1 VHSDQCE
8 GSGSDPIDD
17 KENDST
23 DPTTSSGDC
32 GPWHPTQSAAT
43 GVPVVSCSN
52 GKDNYPKS
60 WDSLAASQKASLF
73 YTDPEECCQSYWGK
87 ACSIIDDKCAVT
99 DNESGSEPVVS
110 SGNPTKKPTS
120 KPVVKDD
127 EQHDTVTSLSTD
139 DFEVPSVALPWIVG
153 DPPQWI
159 ITDEESVSGTHSIV
173 NVLATWNG
181 NKKGQSTLTLK
192 TDLSQSSK
200 FKCNVKVDI
209 MMPFDWFSLRV
220 DGKVKYPYYSS
231 SNGKWGQ
238 LSSVLS
244 AGEHV
249 VELVV
254 ENGPTPP
261 AFDRSSGLTY
271 GSGYVWL
278 DDCRLE

>member
-1 VHSDQCE
+1 MVY
-8 GSGSDPIDD
+8 
-17 KENDST
+17 DS
-23 DPTTSSGDC
+23 
-32 GPWHPTQSAAT
+32 
-43 GVPVVSCSN
+43 SN

-60 WDSLAASQKASLF
+60 WDSLAASQKANLF
-73 YTDPEECCQSYWGK
+73 YNDPEECCQSYWGK

-99 DNESGSEPVVS
+99 DNDTGSEPVGS

-120 KPVVKDD
+120 KPVVNDD
-127 EQHDTVTSLSTD
+127 EQRDTVTSLSTD

-153 DPPQWI
+153 NPPQWI

-173 NVLATWNG
+173 NVLATWDG
-181 NKKGQSTLTLK
+181 TKKGLRTLTLK
-192 TDLSQSSK
+192 TNLSQSTK
-200 FKCNVKVDI
+200 FKCNVKVDT

-220 DGKVKYPYYSS
+220 DGNVKYPFYSS
-231 SNGKWGQ
+231 SNGKWNQ